1 MTLEEISHRLTV
13 AGVEHLATFQHLMT
27 NHPIVVWERNM
38 KTGEVFLQYTN
49 PSNDFPDVQRVIDIG
64 HGRIHL
70 S

>member
-27 NHPIVVWERNM
+27 NRPIVVWERDM
-38 KTGEVFLQYTN
+38 KTGEIFLQYTN
-49 PSNDFPDVQRVIDIG
+49 PSNDSPDVQRVIDIG
-64 HGRIHL
+64 HGRIHR